1 MQKSRGNN
9 FHIQRGNQVFHD
21 TVCPSGITGHSQ
33 KLKEPRESPQRWQT
47 PALGWHVAVT
57 GAEAQGRA
65 DHARRHRSPAGTRWE
80 REHKIKKAA
89 DSQVPAVH
97 SRV

>member
-1 MQKSRGNN
+1 M
-9 FHIQRGNQVFHD
+9 
-21 TVCPSGITGHSQ
+21 
-33 KLKEPRESPQRWQT
+33 
-47 PALGWHVAVT
+47 AVT